1 MHKSRGEG
9 GVGAYYKKAWT
20 KSIGIVP
27 REVWHTKT
35 CVCTCAV
42 CMGIKNG
49 GTLSR
54 GLYGSGQGSI
64 DVMYQSSRVVTPVV
78 PVWPCTQCVIC
89 WCSVIKGCEDT
100 MRLYGS
106 PRRIFLTSHT
116 GANTQQLSGKGLTD
130 WQVWNFKIDLFNIC
144 ACSYYEYLTMLI
156 RLHTFTESSVG
167 LPVIFLLR
175 IRGGGG
181 VLPDSNVDW
190 G

>member
-1 MHKSRGEG
+1 
-9 GVGAYYKKAWT
+9 
-20 KSIGIVP
+20 
-27 REVWHTKT
+27 
-35 CVCTCAV
+35 
-42 CMGIKNG
+42 
-49 GTLSR
+49 
-54 GLYGSGQGSI
+54 
-64 DVMYQSSRVVTPVV
+64 
-78 PVWPCTQCVIC
+78 
-89 WCSVIKGCEDT
+89 

-181 VLPDSNVDW
+181 VTGFKCGLRLDIVGFFLVSLSTSRKMPRQYLKIASFHTLCSSPFTTFPHSVPYNLRN
-190 G
+190 

>member
-1 MHKSRGEG
+1 
-9 GVGAYYKKAWT
+9 
-20 KSIGIVP
+20 
-27 REVWHTKT
+27 
-35 CVCTCAV
+35 
-42 CMGIKNG
+42 
-49 GTLSR
+49 
-54 GLYGSGQGSI
+54 
-64 DVMYQSSRVVTPVV
+64 
-78 PVWPCTQCVIC
+78 
-89 WCSVIKGCEDT
+89 

-181 VLPDSNVDW
+181 GVPGFAPPPPPPRINTAHMTDTKFREPLTPTEGSTIQHEH
-190 G
+190 GICTAF